1 MNGRGL
7 PILMALASAATPVA
21 AQPAAADHA
30 RIAKAAAKGGSPKG
44 PVETDPQPNVQL
56 GIEAPTTRGAWV
68 MRLAND
74 GDVPVRI
81 VADARLLTLDVFPR
95 GVREAI
101 RCELP
106 PEMKPE
112 DDLER
117 PLVLPPHRA
126 YRETFEPR
134 LYCVGGKR
142 LDALAPGSIVVAHL
156 GWTGRRTKLL
166 EVSSIE
172 GVEPRIAGRPS
183 VDAPPIALPDEPTP
197 KPTPPPD
204 ERAALADVPRLSLR
218 SAPSVDAASA
228 SAIEIPV
235 TLRNDGSRAVV
246 LRFRPESLRF
256 DLVNQER
263 SERCTWP
270 GQPGAP
276 LRELF
281 TTVPPNGTS
290 SLTVVLGTFCP
301 THAFDQAGLYV
312 VTAHVDTRGTS
323 GASLGL
329 HTFDGEVSAT
339 SPTVVRLRRGR
350 APKLLARPK
359 LEPEEPPAV
368 TGQ

>member
-1 MNGRGL
+1 M
-7 PILMALASAATPVA
+7 PILMALASAATPAA
-21 AQPAAADHA
+21 AQPAGADHA
-30 RIAKAAAKGGSPKG
+30 RIAKAAAKGGSPKA
-44 PVETDPQPNVQL
+44 PAETDPQPNVQL
-56 GIEAPTTRGAWV
+56 GIEAPSTRGAWV

-74 GDVPVRI
+74 GDVPVRV

-156 GWTGRRTKLL
+156 GWTGHRTKLL
-166 EVSSIE
+166 EVSAIE
-172 GVEPRIAGRPS
+172 GVEPRVAGRPS
-183 VDAPPIALPDEPTP
+183 VDALPIALPDEPTP
-197 KPTPPPD
+197 KPAPPPD
-204 ERAALADVPRLSLR
+204 ERAVLADAPRLSLR

-235 TLRNDGSRAVV
+235 TLRNDGARAVV

-256 DLVNQER
+256 DLVNQEK

-276 LRELF
+276 LRE
-281 TTVPPNGTS
+281 
-290 SLTVVLGTFCP
+290 
-301 THAFDQAGLYV
+301 
-312 VTAHVDTRGTS
+312 R
-323 GASLGL
+323 
-329 HTFDGEVSAT
+329 SAT
-339 SPTVVRLRRGR
+339 R
-350 APKLLARPK
+350 
-359 LEPEEPPAV
+359 
-368 TGQ
+368 